1 MRFIKHIKKRSGLAA
16 GIAVLILVCAGI
28 VYFRIKKSS
37 DIYKVKR
44 ENFEA
49 FISSKGEIQSEKSR
63 LINCPD
69 IMGDRTLNIYQ
80 LQIKD
85 LVAEGTLVKKGDFV
99 ALLDQTMIKQYLQAT
114 ADNLQRATASF
125 NDAKLDSAVNLS
137 TSRDELEQLVFD
149 LGYKKVDVEQA
160 VYDSPANQRKAQIA
174 YDRTARLLEA
184 KRRNYKMY
192 QNQLRIRCG
201 RMERNYN
208 EAKDRFEKYQQALK
222 ATTVNAPDDGMIIY
236 VRKWGNRKTSV
247 GNYVSFYDPAIA
259 SLPDLTSLVSETYVE
274 EIYISKIHVGD
285 SVRVYVDALK
295 NKEVPAYI
303 ANISNI
309 GQEMQ
314 GFDSNVFKVYVK
326 LTGDISK
333 LTPSMTTNNEII
345 IKKEEN
351 VLTIPLSC
359 LFNDN
364 GKQFVYLKESGE
376 IIKRAVITGERNDK
390 VIIIKSGLT
399 ENDKILKNR
408 PADEKI

>member
-1 MRFIKHIKKRSGLAA
+1 MKFFEYLRSRHRLFLGVA
-16 GIAVLILVCAGI
+16 IVILICAGI
-28 VYFRIKKSS
+28 VYSRIKKSS
-37 DIYKVKR
+37 NIYKVKR

-49 FISSKGEIQSEKSR
+49 FISCKGEIQSEKSR

-69 IMGDRTLNIYQ
+69 LMGDRTLSIYQ

-99 ALLDQTMIKQYLQAT
+99 ALLDQTMIKQYIQAT
-114 ADNLQRATASF
+114 TDVLQRATASF

-174 YDRTARLLEA
+174 YDRTARLLDA

-208 EAKDRFEKYQQALK
+208 EAKERFDKYQQALM
-222 ATTVNAPDDGMIIY
+222 ATTINAPDDGMIIY
-236 VRKWGNRKTSV
+236 VRKWGNRKTKV
-247 GNYVSFYDPAIA
+247 GDYVSFYDPAIA
-259 SLPDLTSLVSETYVE
+259 TLPDLSSLVSETYVE
-274 EIYISKIHVGD
+274 EIYISKIKVGD

-303 ANISNI
+303 SNISNI

-326 LTGDISK
+326 LTGDFSK
-333 LTPSMTTNNEII
+333 LKPSMTTNNEII
-345 IKKEEN
+345 IEEDEN
-351 VLTIPLSC
+351 VLTIPLPC
-359 LFNDN
+359 LFTEN
-364 GKQFVYLKESGE
+364 GKAFVYLKESGNIARKE
-376 IIKRAVITGERNDK
+376 VVTGERNDK
-390 VIIIKSGLT
+390 VVIIKSGLK
-399 ENDKILKNR
+399 ENDKILMSR